1 MNRVLILLVV
11 VVVVV
16 VVASAGAARAD
27 HVYLVENDAPR
38 AIFPESTGAE
48 AHELDLGDA
57 ELKALEKRLGKRVE
71 VRQYRYLDVVKT
83 DAPVGR
89 IFFLDVVGQSKLIGF
104 GVGVT
109 SEGTLRDVE
118 VMVYRETQGDQI
130 REARFR
136 RQFAGKK
143 LEDPI
148 ALGKDIDA
156 VSGATISSR
165 SAAYAGRK
173 ALALEEILRARSPDR
188 RLGALKR

>member
-1 MNRVLILLVV
+1 VNRVLLA
-11 VVVVV
+11 VV
-16 VVASAGAARAD
+16 VVAFAGAARAD
-27 HVYLVENDAPR
+27 HVFLVENDAPK
-38 AIFPESTGAE
+38 AIFPQSTGAE
-48 AHELDLGDA
+48 PRELDLGDA
-57 ELKALEKRLGKRVE
+57 ELRALEKRLGKRVE
-71 VRQYRYLDVVKT
+71 VRQYRYLDVTKG

-109 SEGTLRDVE
+109 PDGALVDVQ
-118 VMVYRETQGDQI
+118 VMIYRETQGDQI

-173 ALALEEILRARSPDR
+173 ALALDEILRARGPDR
-188 RLGALKR
+188 RLGSLH

>member
-1 MNRVLILLVV
+1 MNRLLLAF
-11 VVVVV
+11 V
-16 VVASAGAARAD
+16 VVAFAGAARAD
-27 HVYLVENDAPR
+27 HVYLVESDAPR
-38 AIFPESTGAE
+38 AMFPEGSGAD
-48 AHELDLGDA
+48 AHELDLGDE

-71 VRQYRYLDVVKT
+71 VRQYRYLDVVKS
-83 DAPVGR
+83 DALVGR

-109 SEGTLRDVE
+109 PEGVIRDVE

-173 ALALEEILRARSPDR
+173 ALALDEVLRARGPDR
-188 RLGALKR
+188 RLGVLHR

>member
-1 MNRVLILLVV
+1 MNRVLIAFA
-11 VVVVV
+11 
-16 VVASAGAARAD
+16 VVALAGAARAD
-27 HVYLVENDAPR
+27 RVYLVETDAPK
-38 AIFPESTGAE
+38 AIFPEGTGAE
-48 AHELDLGDA
+48 AHELDLGDT

-71 VRQYRYLDVVKT
+71 VRQYRYLDVMKS
-83 DAPVGR
+83 DALVGR

-109 SEGTLRDVE
+109 PDGALRDVE
-118 VMVYRETQGDQI
+118 VMIYRETQGDQI

-173 ALALEEILRARSPDR
+173 ALALDEVLRARSPDR
-188 RLGALKR
+188 RLGALHR

>member
-1 MNRVLILLVV
+1 MNRILLAF
-11 VVVVV
+11 V
-16 VVASAGAARAD
+16 VVAFAGAARAD
-27 HVYLVENDAPR
+27 HVYLGENDAPK
-38 AIFPESTGAE
+38 AIFPESTGAV
-48 AHELDLGDA
+48 AHELDLGDE
-57 ELKALEKRLGKRVE
+57 ELKALEKRMGKRVD
-71 VRQYRYLDVVKT
+71 VRQYRYLDVLKSEGL
-83 DAPVGR
+83 AGR

-109 SEGTLRDVE
+109 PEGALKDVE
-118 VMVYRETQGDQI
+118 VMIYRETQGDQI

-173 ALALEEILRARSPDR
+173 ALALDEILHARGPDK
-188 RLGALKR
+188 RLGALRTH

>member
-1 MNRVLILLVV
+1 VNRLFFALA
-11 VVVVV
+11 
-16 VVASAGAARAD
+16 VVALAGVARAD
-27 HVYLVENDAPR
+27 HVYLVEADAPR

-48 AHELDLGDA
+48 AHDLDLGDA
-57 ELKALEKRLGKRVE
+57 ELRALEKILGKRVE
-71 VRQYRYLDVVKT
+71 VRRYRYLDVVRGE
-83 DAPVGR
+83 AAVGR

-109 SEGTLRDVE
+109 PDAELKDVE
-118 VMVYRETQGDQI
+118 VMVYRETQGEQI

-173 ALALEEILRARSPDR
+173 ALALEEILRARMPDR
-188 RLGALKR
+188 RLGALRR

>member
-1 MNRVLILLVV
+1 VNRFLLVAAF
-11 VVVVV
+11 
-16 VVASAGAARAD
+16 VALGGVARAD
-27 HVYLVENDAPR
+27 HVYLSEADAPR
-38 AIFPESTGAE
+38 AMFSDSTGVE

-57 ELKALEKRLGKRVE
+57 ELKALEKLLGKRVE
-71 VRQYRYLDVVKT
+71 VRQYRYLDVHKG
-83 DAPVGR
+83 DALQGR

-104 GVGVT
+104 GVAVT
-109 SEGTLRDVE
+109 PDGALKDVE

-130 REARFR
+130 HEARFR
-136 RQFAGKK
+136 RQFAGKR

-173 ALALEEILRARSPDR
+173 ALALEEILRARSPDQ
-188 RLGALKR
+188 RLGVLKR